1 MKNIYFDRGCFSL
14 FGEVG
19 YVVLFDGKLI
29 KLLELK
35 FFLKF
40 VLVDVYNY
48 LILLYF
54 IVYVKFEVDVVIVFL
69 IFCFMFIFCD
79 VKCEVFIVKYFGVVK
94 GICICSFK
102 RIVGFVLRINMYC

>member
-1 MKNIYFDRGCFSL
+1 MYFVKGCFSL

-40 VLVDVYNY
+40 VFVGIYNY

-54 IVYVKFEVDVVIVFL
+54 IVYVKFVVDVQ
-69 IFCFMFIFCD
+69 
-79 VKCEVFIVKYFGVVK
+79 YF
-94 GICICSFK
+94 
-102 RIVGFVLRINMYC
+102 